1 MQKKL
6 SFYFILFDAI
16 KMSNDNYS
24 TKKGG
29 KKEEEEEVL
38 HSVNKILLLLN
49 TNINKFGY
57 VNDVLRFQ

>member
-1 MQKKL
+1 
-6 SFYFILFDAI
+6 
-16 KMSNDNYS
+16 MSNDNYS